1 MVAIPLCVLALRS
14 RRATSLVTFLTP
26 LGLLSYWGWLRWSG
40 RLSVVEAYRLYQ
52 GMVLAPPWV
61 GVWESVRMPVAQH
74 DVLLAIR
81 LGLIVLVI
89 ALSLRGEVRLED
101 KLFALAV
108 ILQMLLYAGR
118 PAIGAVRYLLP
129 VYPAFLSLGNYAQR
143 RWNQK
148 QFSFYVAAFGFLNLV
163 WMWAFLNW
171 SLVL

>member
-1 MVAIPLCVLALRS
+1 VA
-14 RRATSLVTFLTP
+14 FFTP

-61 GVWESVRMPVAQH
+61 GVWESLRAPVARQ
-74 DVLLAIR
+74 DALLAIR
-81 LGLIVLVI
+81 LGLIVLVL
-89 ALSLRGEVRLED
+89 AFSLRREVRLED

-108 ILQMLLYAGR
+108 ILQMLVYSGR
-118 PAIGAVRYLLP
+118 PAIGTVRYLLP
-129 VYPAFLSLGNYAQR
+129 VYPSFLALGNYAQR
-143 RWNQK
+143 RWNGK
-148 QFSFYVAAFGFLNLV
+148 QFGLYVVAFGFLNLA